1 MDQLPHVTRKDTRI
15 VALEQAEIPPTK
27 KQISHLTL
35 MASRFTRKK
44 GPPKQGRDSLSVAL
58 EIGRKSPTPEPTS
71 VSKEHLM
78 TTPPNTIVQKAGPAG
93 HGQVKQASQGNSGV
107 LAGAAPTTTK
117 SGDTCNPVPA
127 PEEPLV
133 PSEVPSRE
141 SSPGEGEATSQP
153 PIQKPAESVQA
164 APPPADEVIQPIPKP
179 TNFLKT
185 KEADKAGTPH
195 PDGKKLT
202 ADEVRDQIQGLKSL
216 HVTWSDG
223 IETFI
228 HSRSAG
234 APAVTGEL
242 EDMQQTLRRIK
253 YSLSQKQLELEEL
266 TRDQQEEIIFC
277 GEIVRAPSP
286 ATQSK
291 PVLPKFKRVVRTGKP
306 KDHSNVSARKF
317 VDDEAKES
325 NKFEGSATTLQ
336 KRRRVLSNY
345 YVDTEDEEE
354 DAKERAREKRQAE
367 KDKENKNKK
376 TTVYIEDAV
385 NKGRTRTKKNKV
397 EVDKDSPFFIKKID
411 LRNLTP
417 DELKKLSEFE
427 AALPSPQFNWGTA
440 LAGPV
445 GKIVS
450 TWAYDEDSEHDKV
463 KSKDLTS
470 ILTFLKDVNDD
481 KLMITGMKT
490 APRLMQLSADD
501 PYFIVDSFNWNH
513 LQDSESFEWD
523 QKNGFLR
530 ALHGMACRTSSDTE
544 WTSVK
549 SLMSNLLNGYRLLQ
563 SMLDEA
569 LKHVSF
575 DTSYQEHSIK
585 PDEEDAP
592 EELTSIV
599 GAMSWL
605 YAQVVMNKRPGD
617 ESKKSVIKGPGL
629 SHLQKKYFEVLI
641 GITVVYEWDIMNR
654 TLQDCIDEGRPAKD
668 LSAIKKLQKKETCL
682 KDIVK
687 KHIRQ
692 NTGTDEPKMIEQ
704 GTSQPSLAQTALV
717 KVREAEVVKN
727 ERQALSDI
735 RKDALQ
741 ALSLFLTY
749 GTAGLI
755 HIWPVSHDQVMHD
768 GCYLIKMSS
777 IFAERR
783 SPSNIHVY
791 GERAW
796 SRLDNNMFKCLQS
809 YVTPGGRFRRNIKW
823 SDMVSN
829 YFKTFRLDKIS
840 HMYVLDMGSEV
851 LMPRTS
857 RGLNGSICPTVSLP
871 DVTKMKITAPD
882 SEPLRKVFTVTE
894 GQPLALGEGGSQM
907 YSGLVSDG
915 RVKRPVNDV
924 TILQKDRKKARV
936 TQDERRKSKGVIQ
949 TNSDLEDEE
958 NSCKREG
965 DIQVEGEVDGE
976 DVQSEESGSCD

>member
-1 MDQLPHVTRKDTRI
+1 
-15 VALEQAEIPPTK
+15 
-27 KQISHLTL
+27 

-44 GPPKQGRDSLSVAL
+44 GPPKRGRDALSVAL
-58 EIGRKSPTPEPTS
+58 EIGRKSPTPEPPSGSKEQNTPTPSNTS
-71 VSKEHLM
+71 V
-78 TTPPNTIVQKAGPAG
+78 TQAGNVGRAE
-93 HGQVKQASQGNSGV
+93 VKQASQGTTAALS
-107 LAGAAPTTTK
+107 GAATITTK
-117 SGDTCNPVPA
+117 AGEAGDPIPD
-127 PEEPLV
+127 PEEPEAALPQSS
-133 PSEVPSRE
+133 PSEAQGRSQAQTPQAA
-141 SSPGEGEATSQP
+141 EATDQHATPAPAEQGSQP
-153 PIQKPAESVQA
+153 MTDGNPKKAEDTAETV
-164 APPPADEVIQPIPKP
+164 K
-179 TNFLKT
+179 
-185 KEADKAGTPH
+185 

-202 ADEVRDQIQGLKSL
+202 AEEVRDQIQGLKSL
-216 HVTWSDG
+216 HATWSDG
-223 IETFI
+223 VDTFI
-228 HSRSAG
+228 HSRTAG
-234 APAVTGEL
+234 TPAVTGEL
-242 EDMQQTLRRIK
+242 QDMQETLRRIE
-253 YSLSQKQLELEEL
+253 YSLCQKQLELEEL
-266 TRDQQEEIIFC
+266 TRDKQEEIIFC

-286 ATQSK
+286 TALST
-291 PVLPKFKRVVRTGKP
+291 PVLPKFKRLVRTGKT
-306 KDHSNVSARKF
+306 KEHSNISARKY

-367 KDKENKNKK
+367 AKEKESIPAKP
-376 TTVYIEDAV
+376 TVFIEDAV
-385 NKGRTRTKKNKV
+385 NKGRMRPKKNKV
-397 EVDKDSPFFIKKID
+397 EIDKDSPFFIKKID
-411 LRNLTP
+411 LRTIILDLTP
-417 DELKKLSEFE
+417 DELKNLTDFE

-445 GKIVS
+445 AKIVA
-450 TWAYDEDSEHDKV
+450 TWGYDEDSEDDKV
-463 KSKDLTS
+463 KSRDLTS

-481 KLMITGMKT
+481 KLMITRLKT

-501 PYFIVDSFNWNH
+501 PYFMVDSFNWNL
-513 LQDSESFEWD
+513 LQDSESFDWD
-523 QKNGFLR
+523 YKNGFLR
-530 ALHGMACRTSSDTE
+530 ALHGMACRTSSETD

-549 SLMSNLLNGYRLLQ
+549 SLMSNLNNGYRVLQ

-585 PDEEDAP
+585 PDDEDAP
-592 EELTSIV
+592 EELVSIV

-629 SHLQKKYFEVLI
+629 SHLQKKFFEVLI

-654 TLQDCIDEGRPAKD
+654 TLQDCIDQGRPAKD
-668 LSAIKKLQKKETCL
+668 LAAIKKLQKKETCL

-692 NTGTDEPKMIEQ
+692 NAGNDDPQLIEQ
-704 GTSQPSLAQTALV
+704 GPSQPSLAQTALL

-768 GCYLIKMSS
+768 GCYLIKMAS

-783 SPSNIHVY
+783 SPSDIHVY

-796 SRLDNNMFKCLQS
+796 NRLDNNMFKCLQS
-809 YVTPGGRFRRNIKW
+809 YITPGGRFRRNIKW
-823 SDMVSN
+823 ADMVST
-829 YFKTFRLDKIS
+829 YFKNFRLDKLS

-907 YSGLVSDG
+907 YSGLVSEG

-924 TILQKDRKKARV
+924 TILHKDRKKARV
-936 TQDERRKSKGVIQ
+936 TQEERRKSKGVIQ

-958 NSCKREG
+958 VPSQRQD
-965 DIQVEGEVDGE
+965 DIQVEGDVDGKE
-976 DVQSEESGSCD
+976 VQSEESGSCD

>member
-1 MDQLPHVTRKDTRI
+1 
-15 VALEQAEIPPTK
+15 
-27 KQISHLTL
+27 

-44 GPPKQGRDSLSVAL
+44 GPPKRGRDALSVAL
-58 EIGRKSPTPEPTS
+58 EIGRKSPTPEPPSGSKEQNTPTPSNTS
-71 VSKEHLM
+71 VTE
-78 TTPPNTIVQKAGPAG
+78 AGDVGRAK
-93 HGQVKQASQGNSGV
+93 VKQASQGTPGV
-107 LAGAAPTTTK
+107 SDLLSNQLGQYVAHIPPSATIPFRITALADPPITLKNLAVQALSGAATITTK
-117 SGDTCNPVPA
+117 AGEAGDPIPD
-127 PEEPLV
+127 PEEPEAATPQSN
-133 PSEVPSRE
+133 PSEGRGRSQAQTPQQAA
-141 SSPGEGEATSQP
+141 EATDRTATPAPAEQGSQP
-153 PIQKPAESVQA
+153 MTEGNPKKAEDTAETV
-164 APPPADEVIQPIPKP
+164 K
-179 TNFLKT
+179 
-185 KEADKAGTPH
+185 

-202 ADEVRDQIQGLKSL
+202 AEEVRDQILGLKSL
-216 HVTWSDG
+216 HATWSDG
-223 IETFI
+223 VDTFI
-228 HSRSAG
+228 HSRTAG
-234 APAVTGEL
+234 TPAVTGEL
-242 EDMQQTLRRIK
+242 QDMQETLRRIE

-266 TRDQQEEIIFC
+266 TRDKQEEIIFC

-286 ATQSK
+286 AAMST
-291 PVLPKFKRVVRTGKP
+291 PVLPKFKRLVRTGKT
-306 KDHSNVSARKF
+306 KEQSNISARKY

-325 NKFEGSATTLQ
+325 NKFEGSATTVQ

-367 KDKENKNKK
+367 AKEKESIPAN
-376 TTVYIEDAV
+376 TTVFIEDAV
-385 NKGRTRTKKNKV
+385 NKGRMRPKKNKV

-411 LRNLTP
+411 LRTIILDLTP
-417 DELKKLSEFE
+417 DELKNLTDFE

-445 GKIVS
+445 AKIVPLGA
-450 TWAYDEDSEHDKV
+450 TTRIAKR
-463 KSKDLTS
+463 T
-470 ILTFLKDVNDD
+470 
-481 KLMITGMKT
+481 KLKT

-501 PYFIVDSFNWNH
+501 PYFMVDSFNWNH
-513 LQDSESFEWD
+513 LQDSESFDWD
-523 QKNGFLR
+523 HKNGFLR
-530 ALHGMACRTSSDTE
+530 ALHGMACRTSSETD

-549 SLMSNLLNGYRLLQ
+549 SLMSNLNNGYRVLQ

-585 PDEEDAP
+585 PEDEDAP
-592 EELTSIV
+592 EELVSIV

-629 SHLQKKYFEVLI
+629 SHLQKKFFEVLI
-641 GITVVYEWDIMNR
+641 GITV
-654 TLQDCIDEGRPAKD
+654 
-668 LSAIKKLQKKETCL
+668 
-682 KDIVK
+682 
-687 KHIRQ
+687 HIRQ
-692 NTGTDEPKMIEQ
+692 NAGNDDPQLIEQ
-704 GTSQPSLAQTALV
+704 GPSQPSLAQTALL

-768 GCYLIKMSS
+768 GCYLIKMAS

-783 SPSNIHVY
+783 SPSDIHVY

-796 SRLDNNMFKCLQS
+796 NRLDNNMFKCLQS
-809 YVTPGGRFRRNIKW
+809 YITPGGRFRRNIKW
-823 SDMVSN
+823 ADMVST
-829 YFKTFRLDKIS
+829 YFKNFRLDKLS
-840 HMYVLDMGSEV
+840 HMFVLDMGSEV

-907 YSGLVSDG
+907 YSGLVSEG

-924 TILQKDRKKARV
+924 TILHKDRKKARV
-936 TQDERRKSKGVIQ
+936 TQEERRKSKGVIQ

-958 NSCKREG
+958 VPSKRQD
-965 DIQVEGEVDGE
+965 DIQVEADVDGKE
-976 DVQSEESGSCD
+976 VQSEESGSCD